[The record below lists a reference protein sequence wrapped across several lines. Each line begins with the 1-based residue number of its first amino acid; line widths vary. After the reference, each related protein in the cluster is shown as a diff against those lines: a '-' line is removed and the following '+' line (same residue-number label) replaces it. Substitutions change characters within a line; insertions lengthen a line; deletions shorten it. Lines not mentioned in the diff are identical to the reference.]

1 MMLPLDRFTHAA
13 QEALMRGQGL
23 LAEFGHTTFEPE
35 HLLVALL
42 EAPQGMI
49 PETLKELELDGRALA
64 QRVRGLLAQQPRV
77 SGTQIYLSPRT
88 KRIMDAAL
96 AAAGQRGDA
105 FVGAEHLLVSA
116 LAEGGAG
123 ARLVAAAGLTPDRIA
138 KALKDVRGSR
148 PMDTP
153 TAENQARVLAQYTV
167 DLTQLAQDNRLDPVI
182 GRDDEVTRLMEV
194 LSRRTKNNPVL
205 IGPPGVGKT
214 AIAEGLAQR
223 IAAETVPEPLLG
235 KRVLALDIGA
245 LLAGSKF
252 RGEFE
257 ERIKGVIQ
265 EVQDAK
271 GTIILFIDEVH
282 TLVGAG
288 GGEGAIDAGNLLKPA
303 LARGQLR
310 AIGATTPD
318 EYRQHIERDPAL
330 ERRFQPVYVGP
341 PDQET
346 AIKILEG
353 LRPKYEEHHQLRI
366 ADEALAVAVKL
377 ADRYISE
384 RYLPDKAIDVMDEAA
399 AKVRLR
405 TSTRDPEVAQR
416 IARARQIG
424 EEEEQA
430 AVERD
435 YERAMQLRQERLA
448 LEEALAER
456 QPESAQHATASVSA
470 SDVAEVIAKWT
481 GVPVTN
487 IYTEDAEKLL
497 HLEAALHE
505 RLVGQEEAVVAV
517 ADAIRRS
524 RSGLADPR
532 RPIGSFL
539 FLGPTGVG
547 KTELAKSLAAYLFD
561 DEDALLRLDMSEY
574 REGHNVSRLFGAPPG
589 YVGYDRGGQL
599 TEAVRRRPYQVIL
612 FDEVEKAHPEVFN
625 ALLQI
630 LEDGRLTDGQGHVV
644 DFRNT
649 VIIMTSNVGTS
660 GLTLRAGPVGFFG
673 GDGAADQAE
682 RQLRDRIMDSLRRTF
697 RPEFLNRI
705 DETIVF
711 HRLTRPQ
718 LRVVVDKLLSDLR
731 ERLTERDIE
740 LTLTA
745 AARDWLLDRGYDEAY
760 GARPLRRLIQREIE
774 NTMARGVLAGD
785 YNAGDRVRA
794 DVVDDQLIWEVGHLI
809 VPSTPTP
816 VEQPAAA

>member
-1 MMLPLDRFTHAA
+1 MLPLDRFTHAA

-23 LAEFGHTTFEPE
+23 LTEFGHTTFEPE

-42 EAPQGMI
+42 EAPQGVI
-49 PETLKELELDGRALA
+49 PETLKELDLDGRALA
-64 QRVRGLLAQQPRV
+64 QRVRGVLAQQPRV
-77 SGTQIYLSPRT
+77 PGGTQIYLGPRT
-88 KRIMDAAL
+88 KRAMDAAL

-123 ARLVAAAGLTPDRIA
+123 ARLVATAGLTPDRIA

-148 PMDTP
+148 PMDSP

-167 DLTQLAQDNRLDPVI
+167 DLTQLARDNQLDPVI
-182 GRDDEVTRLMEV
+182 GRDEEVTRLMEV

-282 TLVGAG
+282 TLVGTG

-318 EYRQHIERDPAL
+318 EYRQHIEQDPAL

-377 ADRYISE
+377 ADRYISA

-405 TSTRDPEVAQR
+405 ASTRHPEVAQQ
-416 IARARQIG
+416 IARARRIG

-430 AVERD
+430 AVEHD

-448 LEEALAER
+448 LEEALADQ
-456 QPESAQHATASVSA
+456 QPQPAQHAVSA
-470 SDVAEVIAKWT
+470 KDVAEVIAKWT

-517 ADAIRRS
+517 SDAIRRS

-561 DEDALLRLDMSEY
+561 NEDALLRLDMSEY
-574 REGHNVSRLFGAPPG
+574 MEGHNVSRLFGAPPG

-649 VIIMTSNVGTS
+649 VVIMTSNVGTS

-673 GDGAADQAE
+673 GAAADEAE
-682 RQLRDRIMDSLRRTF
+682 RQLRDRIMESLRRTF

-718 LRVVVDKLLSDLR
+718 LRAVVDKMLSDLR

-785 YNAGDRVRA
+785 YTAGDRVRV
-794 DVVDDQLIWEVGHLI
+794 DVVDDRLTWAVEHLI

>member
-1 MMLPLDRFTHAA
+1 MLPLDRFTHAA
-13 QEALMRGQGL
+13 QESLMRGQGL

-42 EAPQGMI
+42 EAPQGII
-49 PETLKELELDGRALA
+49 PETLKELDLDGRALA
-64 QRVRGLLAQQPRV
+64 QRVRGVLAQQPRV
-77 SGTQIYLSPRT
+77 PGGTQIYLGPRT
-88 KRIMDAAL
+88 KRVMDAAL

-105 FVGAEHLLVSA
+105 FVSAEHLLVSA

-123 ARLVAAAGLTPDRIA
+123 ARLVATAGLTPDRVA

-148 PMDTP
+148 PMDSP

-167 DLTQLAQDNRLDPVI
+167 DLTQLAQDNQLDPVI
-182 GRDDEVTRLMEV
+182 GRDEEVTRLMEV

-245 LLAGSKF
+245 TLAGSKF

-271 GTIILFIDEVH
+271 GAVILFIDEVH
-282 TLVGAG
+282 TLVGTG
-288 GGEGAIDAGNLLKPA
+288 GAEGAIDAGNLLKPA

-318 EYRQHIERDPAL
+318 EYRQHIEKDPAL

-346 AIKILEG
+346 TIKILEG
-353 LRPKYEEHHQLRI
+353 LRPKYEEHHRLHI

-405 TSTRDPEVAQR
+405 TSMRDPEVAQR
-416 IARARQIG
+416 IARVRQIG

-448 LEEALAER
+448 LEEALADK
-456 QPESAQHATASVSA
+456 QPDPAQLAAVSVSA
-470 SDVAEVIAKWT
+470 NDVAEVIAKWT

-505 RLVGQEEAVVAV
+505 RLVGQEAAVVAV

-574 REGHNVSRLFGAPPG
+574 VEGHNVSRLFGAPPG

-630 LEDGRLTDGQGHVV
+630 LEDGRLTDGQGRVV

-649 VIIMTSNVGTS
+649 VIIMTSNAGTS

-718 LRVVVDKLLSDLR
+718 LRAVVDKLLSDLR
-731 ERLTERDIE
+731 QRLNELDIALE
-740 LTLTA
+740 LTA

-760 GARPLRRLIQREIE
+760 GARPLRRLIQQQIE

-785 YNAGDRVRA
+785 YNAGDRVRVDVA
-794 DVVDDQLIWEVGHLI
+794 DGELTWAVEHLI
-809 VPSTPTP
+809 VPATPTK

>member
-1 MMLPLDRFTHAA
+1 MLPLDRFTHAA

-42 EAPQGMI
+42 EAPQGVI
-49 PETLKELELDGRALA
+49 PETLKELDLDGRALI
-64 QRVRGLLAQQPRV
+64 QRVRGVLAQQPRV
-77 SGTQIYLSPRT
+77 PGGTQIYLGPRT
-88 KRIMDAAL
+88 KRVMDAAL

-123 ARLVAAAGLTPDRIA
+123 ARLVATAGLTPDRIA

-148 PMDTP
+148 PMDSP
-153 TAENQARVLAQYTV
+153 TAENQARLLAQYTV

-182 GRDDEVTRLMEV
+182 GRDEEVTRLMEV

-282 TLVGAG
+282 TLVGTG

-318 EYRQHIERDPAL
+318 EYRQHIEQDPAL

-353 LRPKYEEHHQLRI
+353 LRPKYEEYHQLRI

-377 ADRYISE
+377 ADRYISA

-405 TSTRDPEVAQR
+405 ASTRDPEVAQQ
-416 IARARQIG
+416 ISRARRIG

-448 LEEALAER
+448 LEEALADK
-456 QPESAQHATASVSA
+456 QPQPTRHAVSA
-470 SDVAEVIAKWT
+470 NDVAEVIAKWT

-517 ADAIRRS
+517 SDAIRRS
-524 RSGLADPR
+524 RSGIADPR

-574 REGHNVSRLFGAPPG
+574 MEGHNVSRLFGAPPG

-599 TEAVRRRPYQVIL
+599 TEAVRRRHYQVIL

-649 VIIMTSNVGTS
+649 VVIMTSNVGTS

-673 GDGAADQAE
+673 GAAADEAE

-718 LRVVVDKLLSDLR
+718 LRAVVDKMLSDLR
-731 ERLTERDIE
+731 ERLAERDIE

-774 NTMARGVLAGD
+774 NTMARAVLAGD
-785 YNAGDRVRA
+785 YTTGDRVHVDVA
-794 DVVDDQLIWEVGHLI
+794 DDELTWAVEHLI

>member
-1 MMLPLDRFTHAA
+1 MLPLDRFTHAA

-35 HLLVALL
+35 HLLAALL
-42 EAPQGMI
+42 EAPQGVI
-49 PETLKELELDGRALA
+49 PETLKELDLDGRALA
-64 QRVRGLLAQQPRV
+64 QRVRGVLAQQPRV
-77 SGTQIYLSPRT
+77 PGGAQMYLGPRT
-88 KRIMDAAL
+88 KRVMDAAL

-123 ARLVAAAGLTPDRIA
+123 ARLVATAGLTPDRIA

-148 PMDTP
+148 PMDSP

-182 GRDDEVTRLMEV
+182 GRDEEVTRLMEV

-271 GTIILFIDEVH
+271 GTVILFIDEVH
-282 TLVGAG
+282 TLVGTG

-318 EYRQHIERDPAL
+318 EYRQHIEQDPAL

-377 ADRYISE
+377 ADRYISA

-405 TSTRDPEVAQR
+405 ASTRDPEVAQQ
-416 IARARQIG
+416 IARARRIG

-448 LEEALAER
+448 LEEALADQR
-456 QPESAQHATASVSA
+456 PEPAQRATASVSA
-470 SDVAEVIAKWT
+470 NDVAEVIAKWT

-517 ADAIRRS
+517 SDAIRRS
-524 RSGLADPR
+524 RSGIADPR
-532 RPIGSFL
+532 RPIGSFPL
-539 FLGPTGVG
+539 PR
-547 KTELAKSLAAYLFD
+547 A
-561 DEDALLRLDMSEY
+561 
-574 REGHNVSRLFGAPPG
+574 N
-589 YVGYDRGGQL
+589 
-599 TEAVRRRPYQVIL
+599 RRRQ
-612 FDEVEKAHPEVFN
+612 
-625 ALLQI
+625 
-630 LEDGRLTDGQGHVV
+630 
-644 DFRNT
+644 
-649 VIIMTSNVGTS
+649 
-660 GLTLRAGPVGFFG
+660 
-673 GDGAADQAE
+673 DGAGQE
-682 RQLRDRIMDSLRRTF
+682 PRGLSLRRRG
-697 RPEFLNRI
+697 RPAAPRH
-705 DETIVF
+705 VGV
-711 HRLTRPQ
+711 HGRSQRLPAVWRAAGLRGLRP
-718 LRVVVDKLLSDLR
+718 RRS
-731 ERLTERDIE
+731 
-740 LTLTA
+740 A
-745 AARDWLLDRGYDEAY
+745 DRS
-760 GARPLRRLIQREIE
+760 R
-774 NTMARGVLAGD
+774 
-785 YNAGDRVRA
+785 
-794 DVVDDQLIWEVGHLI
+794 
-809 VPSTPTP
+809 
-816 VEQPAAA
+816 PAAALPGHSVRRGGEGPSRSLQCTAPDSGGWAAHGRSRSCRGLPQHGHHYDLERGHERPRPAGRAGGLLWRRRRRRSGRAAATRPDHGLAAAHLPSRVPEPD

>member
-1 MMLPLDRFTHAA
+1 MLPLDRFTHAA

-23 LAEFGHTTFEPE
+23 LTEFGHTTFEPE

-42 EAPQGMI
+42 EAPQGI
-49 PETLKELELDGRALA
+49 VPETLKELDLDGRALA

-77 SGTQIYLSPRT
+77 SSGTQIYLGPRT
-88 KRIMDAAL
+88 KRVMDAAL

-148 PMDTP
+148 PMDSP

-167 DLTQLAQDNRLDPVI
+167 DLTQLAQDNQLDPVI
-182 GRDDEVTRLMEV
+182 GRDDEVTRLMEI

-271 GTIILFIDEVH
+271 GAIILFIDEVH

-288 GGEGAIDAGNLLKPA
+288 AGDGAIDAGNLLKPA
-303 LARGQLR
+303 LARGHLR

-318 EYRQHIERDPAL
+318 EYRQHIEQDPAL
-330 ERRFQPVYVGP
+330 ERRFQPIHVGP

-405 TSTRDPEVAQR
+405 ASTRDPEVAQQ

-448 LEEALAER
+448 LEEALADK
-456 QPESAQHATASVSA
+456 QPDPAQRVAVSVA
-470 SDVAEVIAKWT
+470 ANDVAEVIAKWT

-574 REGHNVSRLFGAPPG
+574 MEGHNVSRLFGAPPG

-630 LEDGRLTDGQGHVV
+630 LEDGRLTDGQGRVV

-673 GDGAADQAE
+673 GDGAADEAE

-718 LRVVVDKLLSDLR
+718 LRAVVDKLLSDLR
-731 ERLTERDIE
+731 ERLTERDVE

-774 NTMARGVLAGD
+774 NTMARAVLAGD
-785 YNAGDRVRA
+785 YTAGDRVSV
-794 DVVDDQLIWEVGHLI
+794 DVVDDKLSWAVEHLI

>member
-1 MMLPLDRFTHAA
+1 MLPLDRFTHAA

-42 EAPQGMI
+42 EAPQGVI
-49 PETLKELELDGRALA
+49 PETLKELDLDGRALT
-64 QRVRGLLAQQPRV
+64 QRVRGVLAQQPRV
-77 SGTQIYLSPRT
+77 PGGTQIYLGPRT
-88 KRIMDAAL
+88 KRVMDAAL

-123 ARLVAAAGLTPDRIA
+123 ARLVATAGLTPDRIA

-148 PMDTP
+148 PMDSP
-153 TAENQARVLAQYTV
+153 TAENQARLLAQYTV
-167 DLTQLAQDNRLDPVI
+167 DLTQLARDNQLDPVI
-182 GRDDEVTRLMEV
+182 GRDEEATRLMEV

-282 TLVGAG
+282 TLVGTG

-318 EYRQHIERDPAL
+318 EYRQHIEQDPAL

-353 LRPKYEEHHQLRI
+353 LRPKYEEYHQLRI

-377 ADRYISE
+377 ADRYISA

-405 TSTRDPEVAQR
+405 ASTRDPEVAQQ
-416 IARARQIG
+416 ISRARRIG

-448 LEEALAER
+448 LEEALADK
-456 QPESAQHATASVSA
+456 QPQPTQHAVSA
-470 SDVAEVIAKWT
+470 NDVAEVIAKWT

-517 ADAIRRS
+517 SDAIRRS
-524 RSGLADPR
+524 RSGIADPR

-574 REGHNVSRLFGAPPG
+574 MEGHNVSRLFGAPPG

-649 VIIMTSNVGTS
+649 VVIMTSNVGTS

-673 GDGAADQAE
+673 GAAADEAE

-718 LRVVVDKLLSDLR
+718 LRAVVDKMLSDLR
-731 ERLTERDIE
+731 ERLTERDVE

-774 NTMARGVLAGD
+774 NTMARAVLAGD
-785 YNAGDRVRA
+785 YTAGDRVHVDVA
-794 DVVDDQLIWEVGHLI
+794 DDRLTWAVEHLI

>member
-1 MMLPLDRFTHAA
+1 MLPLDRFTHAA

-42 EAPQGMI
+42 EAPQGVI
-49 PETLKELELDGRALA
+49 PETLKELDLDGRALA
-64 QRVRGLLAQQPRV
+64 QRVRGVLAQQPRV
-77 SGTQIYLSPRT
+77 PGGTQIYLGPRT
-88 KRIMDAAL
+88 KRVMDAAL

-123 ARLVAAAGLTPDRIA
+123 ARLVATADLTPDRVA

-148 PMDTP
+148 PMDSP
-153 TAENQARVLAQYTV
+153 TAENQARLLAQYTV

-182 GRDDEVTRLMEV
+182 GRDEEVTRLMEV

-282 TLVGAG
+282 TLVGTG

-318 EYRQHIERDPAL
+318 EYRQHIEQDPAL

-353 LRPKYEEHHQLRI
+353 LRPKYEEYHQLRI

-377 ADRYISE
+377 ADRYISA

-405 TSTRDPEVAQR
+405 TSTRDPEVAQQ
-416 IARARQIG
+416 IARARRIG

-448 LEEALAER
+448 LEEALADK
-456 QPESAQHATASVSA
+456 QPQPTQHAVSA
-470 SDVAEVIAKWT
+470 NDVAEVIAKWT

-517 ADAIRRS
+517 SDAIRRS

-561 DEDALLRLDMSEY
+561 NEDALLRLDMSEY
-574 REGHNVSRLFGAPPG
+574 MEGHNVSRLFGAPPG

-649 VIIMTSNVGTS
+649 VVIMTSNVGTS

-673 GDGAADQAE
+673 GAAADEAE
-682 RQLRDRIMDSLRRTF
+682 RQLRDRIMESLRRTF
-697 RPEFLNRI
+697 PPEFLNRI

-718 LRVVVDKLLSDLR
+718 LRAVVDKMLSDLR

-785 YNAGDRVRA
+785 YTAGDRVRV
-794 DVVDDQLIWEVGHLI
+794 DVVDDRLTWAVEHLI

>member
-1 MMLPLDRFTHAA
+1 MLPLDRFTHAA
-13 QEALMRGQGL
+13 QEALMRAQGL

-42 EAPQGMI
+42 EAPQGII
-49 PETLKELELDGRALA
+49 PETLKELDLDGRALA
-64 QRVRGLLAQQPRV
+64 QRVRGRLAQQPRV
-77 SGTQIYLSPRT
+77 SSDTQIYLGPRT
-88 KRIMDAAL
+88 KRVMDAAL

-123 ARLVAAAGLTPDRIA
+123 ARLVATAGLTPDRIA
-138 KALKDVRGSR
+138 KSLKDVRGSR
-148 PMDTP
+148 PMDSP
-153 TAENQARVLAQYTV
+153 TAENQARLLAQYTV

-182 GRDDEVTRLMEV
+182 GRDEEVTRLMEV

-245 LLAGSKF
+245 LLAGAKF

-265 EVQDAK
+265 EVQDAQ

-288 GGEGAIDAGNLLKPA
+288 AGDGAIDAGNLLKPA

-318 EYRQHIERDPAL
+318 EYRQHIEQDSAL

-366 ADEALAVAVKL
+366 TDEALAAAVKL
-377 ADRYISE
+377 SDRYVSA

-405 TSTRDPEVAQR
+405 ASTRDPEVAQR
-416 IARARQIG
+416 IARVRQIG
-424 EEEEQA
+424 AEEEQA

-448 LEEALAER
+448 LEEALADK
-456 QPESAQHATASVSA
+456 QPQRAAASVSA
-470 SDVAEVIAKWT
+470 KDVAEVIAKWT

-487 IYTEDAEKLL
+487 IYTENSEKLL
-497 HLEAALHE
+497 HLEDALHE

-517 ADAIRRS
+517 SDAIRRS

-660 GLTLRAGPVGFFG
+660 GLTLRARPVGFFG

-718 LRVVVDKLLSDLR
+718 LRAVVDKLLSDLR

-774 NTMARGVLAGD
+774 NTMARAVLAGD
-785 YNAGDRVRA
+785 YTAGDRVRVDVAA
-794 DVVDDQLIWEVGHLI
+794 DSLTWSVEHPIAA
-809 VPSTPTP
+809 STPTP